1 MAELR
6 TVDRSAAI
14 DEVLAVLD
22 VDGGVIIGDL
32 LTPSARQAIVDELA
46 ASLDGTSPGSKS
58 GMELWERF
66 HGASTKRFCGL
77 AARSRTFVEHA
88 LLNPML
94 LALADRLLLP
104 NCADYWLNTG
114 QVMAVGPGEQAQYLH
129 RDENNWPEAV
139 ATDREITVSCMFALG
154 DFTIDNG
161 ATVVVPGS
169 QNRPPG
175 LVRGDDP
182 SPEQVAYATMPA
194 GSAMVYT
201 GKVIHGAGANT
212 TEHWRY
218 GMHVSFVVGWLRPE
232 EASPLVIDRD
242 LASLLPE
249 RARTLLGWSSY
260 QSVGGGR
267 TWLVDFEDAS
277 RLFT

>member
-6 TVDRSAAI
+6 TVDRSATI
-14 DEVLAVLD
+14 DEVLAGLD
-22 VDGGVIIGDL
+22 ADGGVIIDDL

-77 AARSRTFVEHA
+77 AARSRTFVDHA
-88 LLNPML
+88 LLNPIL

-139 ATDREITVSCMFALG
+139 AANREITVSCMFALG

-161 ATVVVPGS
+161 ATVVLPGS

-194 GSAMVYT
+194 GSGMVYT

-212 TEHWRY
+212 TEYWRY

-232 EASPLVIDRD
+232 EASPLVGDRD